1 MRLSQP
7 YSPTISRNAWP
18 PLSDSFMIQPE
29 GLIFD
34 CDGTI
39 VDTMPIHYAAWCSTT
54 AKHGLVFSEERFYAL
69 GGVSPFKVLRMLS
82 EEQGVEI
89 DSEAVTYQKEA
100 KYMELIG
107 KAKEIPEVMQIVRDN
122 HGKLPMAVASGGTHE
137 TVEGILQ
144 KCGIRHY
151 FDAIVTSQ
159 DVDNPKP
166 APDTFLEAASRI
178 NVAPEKCL
186 AYEDA
191 DMGIQAILAA
201 GMQAIDVREMLA
213 ASSSSTSA

>member
-1 MRLSQP
+1 M
-7 YSPTISRNAWP
+7 
-18 PLSDSFMIQPE
+18 QPE

-54 AKHGLVFSEERFYAL
+54 AEHGLEFSEERFYAL
-69 GGVSPFKVLRMLS
+69 GGVSPFEVLRKLS
-82 EEQGVEI
+82 EEQGVNI
-89 DSEAVTYQKEA
+89 DSDAVTFQKEA

-107 KAKEIPEVMQIVRDN
+107 DAAEIPEVMQIVREN
-122 HGKLPMAVASGGTHE
+122 HGNIPMVIASGGTHE

-144 KCGIRHY
+144 HCGIRHY

-159 DVDNPKP
+159 DVENPKP
-166 APDTFLEAASRI
+166 APDTFLEAARRI
-178 NVAPEKCL
+178 NVAPEKCR

-191 DMGIQAILAA
+191 DMGIKAIVAA
-201 GMQAIDVREMLA
+201 GMEPVDVRDMLA
-213 ASSSSTSA
+213 ASQPK

>member
-1 MRLSQP
+1 M
-7 YSPTISRNAWP
+7 
-18 PLSDSFMIQPE
+18 QPE

-54 AKHGLVFSEERFYAL
+54 AKHGLVFPEERFYAL
-69 GGVSPFKVLRMLS
+69 GGVSPFEVLRMLS

-89 DSEAVTYQKEA
+89 DSNAVTYQKEA

-107 KAKEIPEVMQIVRDN
+107 NAKEIPEVMQIVRDN

-144 KCGIRHY
+144 QCGIRHY

-166 APDTFLEAASRI
+166 APDTFLEAARRI
-178 NVAPEKCL
+178 NVAPEKCR

-191 DMGIQAILAA
+191 DMGMKAILAA
-201 GMQAIDVREMLA
+201 GMEAVDVREMLTEA
-213 ASSSSTSA
+213 SSSTSAWPNDPTKQ

>member
-1 MRLSQP
+1 M
-7 YSPTISRNAWP
+7 
-18 PLSDSFMIQPE
+18 QPE

-54 AKHGLVFSEERFYAL
+54 AKHGLVFPEERFYAL
-69 GGVSPFKVLRMLS
+69 GGVSPFEVLRMLS

-89 DSEAVTYQKEA
+89 DSNAVTYQKEA

-107 KAKEIPEVMQIVRDN
+107 NAKEIPEVMHIVRNN

-144 KCGIRHY
+144 QCGIRHY

-166 APDTFLEAASRI
+166 APDTFLEAARRI
-178 NVAPEKCL
+178 NVAPEKCR

-191 DMGIQAILAA
+191 DMGMKAILAA
-201 GMQAIDVREMLA
+201 GMEAVDVREMLTEA
-213 ASSSSTSA
+213 SSSTSAWPSDPTKQ

>member
-1 MRLSQP
+1 M
-7 YSPTISRNAWP
+7 
-18 PLSDSFMIQPE
+18 QPE

-54 AKHGLVFSEERFYAL
+54 AKHGLVFPEERFYAL
-69 GGVSPFKVLRMLS
+69 GGVSPFEVLRMLS

-89 DSEAVTYQKEA
+89 DSDAVTYQKEA

-107 KAKEIPEVMQIVRDN
+107 NAKEIPEVMQIVRDN

-144 KCGIRHY
+144 QCGIRHY

-166 APDTFLEAASRI
+166 APDTFLEAARRL
-178 NVAPEKCL
+178 NVAPEKCR

-191 DMGIQAILAA
+191 DMGMTAILAA
-201 GMQAIDVREMLA
+201 GMEAVDVREMLTEA
-213 ASSSSTSA
+213 SSSTSAWPSDPTKQ

>member
-1 MRLSQP
+1 M
-7 YSPTISRNAWP
+7 
-18 PLSDSFMIQPE
+18 QPE

-34 CDGTI
+34 CDGTV

-54 AKHGLVFSEERFYAL
+54 AKHGLVFPEDRFYAL
-69 GGVSPFKVLRMLS
+69 GGVSPFEVLRMLS
-82 EEQGVEI
+82 EEQGIEI

-107 KAKEIPEVMQIVRDN
+107 DAAEIPEVMQIVRES
-122 HGKLPMAVASGGTHE
+122 HGKLPMAIASGGTHE

-144 KCGIRHY
+144 HCGIRHY

-159 DVDNPKP
+159 DVVNPKP
-166 APDTFLEAASRI
+166 APDTFLEAARRI
-178 NVAPEKCL
+178 NVAPEKCR

-191 DMGIQAILAA
+191 DMGIKAILAA
-201 GMQAIDVREMLA
+201 GMEPVDIRDMLA
-213 ASSSSTSA
+213 AASR

>member
-1 MRLSQP
+1 M
-7 YSPTISRNAWP
+7 
-18 PLSDSFMIQPE
+18 QPE

-34 CDGTI
+34 CAGTI

-54 AKHGLVFSEERFYAL
+54 ANHALVFPEERFYAL
-69 GGVSPFKVLRMLS
+69 GGVSPFEVLRMLS

-89 DSEAVTYQKEA
+89 DSNAVTYQKEA

-107 KAKEIPEVMQIVRDN
+107 NAKEIPEVMQIVRDN

-144 KCGIRHY
+144 QCGIRHY

-166 APDTFLEAASRI
+166 APDTFLEAARRI
-178 NVAPEKCL
+178 NVAPEKCR

-191 DMGIQAILAA
+191 DMGMKAILAA
-201 GMQAIDVREMLA
+201 GMEAVDVREMLTEA
-213 ASSSSTSA
+213 SSSTSAWPSDPTKQ

>member
-1 MRLSQP
+1 M
-7 YSPTISRNAWP
+7 
-18 PLSDSFMIQPE
+18 QPE

-54 AKHGLVFSEERFYAL
+54 AKHGLVFPEERFYAL
-69 GGVSPFKVLRMLS
+69 GGVSPFEVLRMLS

-89 DSEAVTYQKEA
+89 DSNAVTYQKEA

-107 KAKEIPEVMQIVRDN
+107 NAKEIPEVMQIVRNN

-144 KCGIRHY
+144 QCGIRHY

-166 APDTFLEAASRI
+166 APDTFLEAARRI
-178 NVAPEKCL
+178 NVAPEKCR

-191 DMGIQAILAA
+191 DMGMKAILAA
-201 GMQAIDVREMLA
+201 GMEAVDVREMLTEA
-213 ASSSSTSA
+213 SSSTSAWPSDPTKQ

>member
-1 MRLSQP
+1 M
-7 YSPTISRNAWP
+7 
-18 PLSDSFMIQPE
+18 QPE

-54 AKHGLVFSEERFYAL
+54 AKHGLVFPEERFYAL
-69 GGVSPFKVLRMLS
+69 GGVSPFEVLRMLS

-89 DSEAVTYQKEA
+89 DSNAVTYQKEA

-107 KAKEIPEVMQIVRDN
+107 NAKEIPEVMQIVRNN

-144 KCGIRHY
+144 QCGIRHY

-166 APDTFLEAASRI
+166 APDTFLEAARRI
-178 NVAPEKCL
+178 NVAPEKCR

-191 DMGIQAILAA
+191 DMGMKAILAA
-201 GMQAIDVREMLA
+201 GMEAVDVRDMLA
-213 ASSSSTSA
+213 AASK

>member
-1 MRLSQP
+1 M
-7 YSPTISRNAWP
+7 
-18 PLSDSFMIQPE
+18 QPE

-54 AKHGLVFSEERFYAL
+54 AEHGLEFSEERFYAL
-69 GGVSPFKVLRMLS
+69 GGVSPFEVLRKLS
-82 EEQGVEI
+82 EEQGVNI
-89 DSEAVTYQKEA
+89 DSEAVTFQKEA

-107 KAKEIPEVMQIVRDN
+107 DAAEIPEVMQVVRES
-122 HGKLPMAVASGGTHE
+122 HGNLPMAIASGGTHE

-144 KCGIRHY
+144 HCGIRHY

-159 DVDNPKP
+159 DVEKPKP
-166 APDTFLEAASRI
+166 APDTFLEAARRI
-178 NVAPEKCL
+178 NVAPEKCR

-191 DMGIQAILAA
+191 DMGIKAILAA
-201 GMQAIDVREMLA
+201 GMEPVDVRDMLA
-213 ASSSSTSA
+213 AANR